1 MTENNPSSTRAASRK
16 ALLLMDYQVAL
27 CEEGPHLRMPPLAA
41 QVAERGVLDTAETVL
56 QAARAA
62 GWLVVHVRL
71 AFDPTY
77 RLRTNRLPRFDAY
90 PDSGAMLADSP
101 EAAIVAQLA
110 PAPGEPVV
118 DKGCVDPFVGTPL
131 REVLAAEGITEVV
144 LGGVATNLVVE
155 SAARHASDSGLQ
167 VSIVED
173 MCASFRP
180 DFHEFSVQHMLPLF
194 GSVVTAQ
201 SVLDELAAGVSA

>member
-1 MTENNPSSTRAASRK
+1 MTNTTNRR
-16 ALLLMDYQVAL
+16 ALLLLDYQVAL

-41 QVAERGVLDTAETVL
+41 QVAERDVLATAEKVL
-56 QAARAA
+56 SAARTA

-77 RLRTNRLPRFDAY
+77 TLRTNRLARFDAY
-90 PDSGAMLADSP
+90 PDQRAMLADSP
-101 EAAIVAQLA
+101 EAQIVAQLA
-110 PAPGEPVV
+110 PVPGEPVV

-131 REVLAAEGITEVV
+131 RDVLAAEGITEVV

-155 SAARHASDSGLQ
+155 SAARHASDVGLQ
-167 VSIVED
+167 VTVVED

-180 DFHEFSVQHMLPLF
+180 DFHEFSAQNMLPLF
-194 GSVVTAQ
+194 GTVTTAA
-201 SVLDELAAGVSA
+201 ELLADL

>member
-1 MTENNPSSTRAASRK
+1 MTDRRK
-16 ALLLMDYQVAL
+16 ALLLLDYQVAL

-41 QVAERGVLDTAETVL
+41 QVAERDVLATASRVL
-56 QAARAA
+56 EHARDS

-77 RLRTNRLPRFDAY
+77 TLRTNRLARFDAY
-90 PDSGAMLADSP
+90 PEQRAMLADSP
-101 EAAIVAQLA
+101 EAQIVKAVA
-110 PAPGEPVV
+110 PIDGEPVV

-131 REVLAAEGITEVV
+131 LQVLAAEGVGEVV

-155 SAARHASDSGLQ
+155 SAARHASDAGLQ
-167 VSIVED
+167 VTVVED

-180 DFHEFSVQHMLPLF
+180 DFHEFSVQNMLPLF
-194 GSVVTAQ
+194 GSVTTA
-201 SVLDELAAGVSA
+201 DELLAVSA